1 MKIIQNIQYIEWVYL
16 VVQFSVPLFAT
27 EDEKKKKKKAKN
39 KHVTDKKGTFFCLSI
54 MCLFIFLFIYFFRYI
69 QIVE

>member
-27 EDEKKKKKKAKN
+27 EDEKKKKKK
-39 KHVTDKKGTFFCLSI
+39 S
-54 MCLFIFLFIYFFRYI
+54 
-69 QIVE
+69 